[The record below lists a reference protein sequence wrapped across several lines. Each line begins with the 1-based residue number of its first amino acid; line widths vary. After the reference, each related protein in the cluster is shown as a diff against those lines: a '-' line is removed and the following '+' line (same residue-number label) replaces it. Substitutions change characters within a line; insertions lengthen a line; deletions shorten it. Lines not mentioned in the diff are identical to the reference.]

1 MTNENYKLKP
11 CPFCGSEHLNVTE
24 QALYQYPLVTIE
36 CLDCET
42 ETTIREKN
50 PERII
55 DKWNTRA
62 EKETK
67 MLIREEPKVGEVWQ
81 HFKGTN
87 YTILNIAINTETEE
101 KMVVYRNDY
110 TPFEKVWARPME
122 MFMSEVDRRKYPY
135 SNYKYRFTKLS

>member
-1 MTNENYKLKP
+1 
-11 CPFCGSEHLNVTE
+11 
-24 QALYQYPLVTIE
+24 
-36 CLDCET
+36 
-42 ETTIREKN
+42 
-50 PERII
+50 
-55 DKWNTRA
+55 
-62 EKETK
+62 